1 MERARFKDCL
11 LLIAFAALLLLV
23 VVHFN
28 GAVGLLGNLMG
39 VLHPVIL
46 AAIIAFVLNVPMNA
60 IGNRLEK
67 LFAGKSKRPS
77 QDVIGAV
84 SLLLTLLALVL
95 VIVLVTTTAV
105 PGLVQSVRS
114 IYDLIQQKLPLVLA
128 YLESLQ
134 LDTDLLESFFSQ
146 LNVEGLLQSITSNA
160 GSVLSAVVGT
170 ASSTIGALTSFAIAL
185 VIALYIMLGKRTLGH
200 QARALAYANLK
211 RERADRLCYIARL
224 IGRTYSKFLSGQCIE
239 AVILGMMLFISL
251 GLAKVPY
258 AGVLATL
265 TAVMSFIPIVGAF
278 LACLIGVL
286 LVLMVSPIKALVC
299 LAVFLCVQFVEG
311 HFIYPKVVGNSVGLP
326 PLWTLL
332 AVLIGGNLLGILGML
347 FFIPLTAVVYTLL
360 TENTQRKLNEKHIK
374 VD

>member
-224 IGRTYSKFLSGQCIE
+224 IGTTYSKFLSGQCIE
-239 AVILGMMLFISL
+239 AVILGMMLFVSL

-265 TAVMSFIPIVGAF
+265 TAVMSFTASSSTDFSPAAF
-278 LACLIGVL
+278 AAFFRSTSASPGTTHTKWPAAFDAAELRPGYSPFSTRVL
-286 LVLMVSPIKALVC
+286 KT
-299 LAVFLCVQFVEG
+299 
-311 HFIYPKVVGNSVGLP
+311 HFISSPNCSATCV
-326 PLWTLL
+326 
-332 AVLIGGNLLGILGML
+332 AARL
-347 FFIPLTAVVYTLL
+347 FSSTS
-360 TENTQRKLNEKHIK
+360 
-374 VD
+374 